1 MKNSLFCLFL
11 LIILFLPVCSARAW
25 QQNVD
30 GAESNNPETAEIAA
44 PDAVLSLNPEND
56 VVRKEI
62 TDLLRADHESFFPI
76 RIVNDSFSQQ
86 VDAVLKNIDP
96 DSLMR
101 VVSEYGQQ
109 DIDLFV
115 NTDMIHDHI
124 GKINFDLDYPK
135 NFEISVD
142 VNVRDVYPQSRGGCY
157 IGFSEKGMSNN
168 TDPAE
173 YYFVTDGKNVMFY
186 CKTENSS
193 SGELFPIDSVSEGII
208 KLSVTHLTGHVF
220 LWVNDACVGQFHDGN
235 YGKLRLSY
243 GALTLNDGETACCSF
258 DNLSIRKVG
267 SE

>member
-11 LIILFLPVCSARAW
+11 LIILFLPVYSARAW

-30 GAESNNPETAEIAA
+30 GAESNNPEADEVVVN
-44 PDAVLSLNPEND
+44 DAVLSLNPEKGI
-56 VVRKEI
+56 VGKEI
-62 TDLLRADHESFFPI
+62 TDLLRIDHESFFPV

-168 TDPAE
+168 ADPAE
-173 YYFVTDGKNVMFY
+173 YFLVTDGKNVMFY
-186 CKTENSS
+186 YKTESS
-193 SGELFPIDSVSEGII
+193 SGELFPVDSVPEGII
-208 KLSVTHLTGHVF
+208 KIAVTHLTGHIF
-220 LWVNDACVGQFHDGN
+220 LWVNDVCVGQFHDGK
-235 YGKLRLSY
+235 YGRLRLSY
-243 GALTLNDGETACCSF
+243 GALTFNDGETACCSF

-267 SE
+267 LE